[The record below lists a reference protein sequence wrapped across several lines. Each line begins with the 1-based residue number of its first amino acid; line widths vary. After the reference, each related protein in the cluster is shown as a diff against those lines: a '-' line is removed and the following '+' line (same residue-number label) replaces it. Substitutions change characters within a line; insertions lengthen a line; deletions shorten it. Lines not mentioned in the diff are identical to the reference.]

1 MTCNEPKPDY
11 PPKELSNE
19 ALEWI
24 VRLHSGEAHNRD
36 WAAFAAWRLQSP
48 EHEAAAAEAEALW
61 GDASD
66 LHWDQK
72 AKIVRPGR
80 RRKSKISRRAVLSGI
95 AGVGLG
101 ASGALWAGGGLRSFM
116 SDYATGVGELRTL
129 ELTDGTRI
137 SLNAMSA
144 LNVDYSP
151 TRRRVVLV
159 EGQAYFEVA
168 PNKSRPFLVE
178 ARRTTVSALG
188 TAFDVDTSL
197 ADGRVSVCVTEHAVR
212 VQPEGSGDALV
223 LPQGRKVVIS
233 KAGRAGPV
241 MEQDLASATAWKT
254 GMLIAENLE
263 LQDVIAALRAYHSG
277 WIVFQ
282 SDSIK
287 SLRVNAVLDLRTPN
301 QSIHALAAGLPI
313 RVRQLSNYVTV
324 VSEA

>member
-1 MTCNEPKPDY
+1 
-11 PPKELSNE
+11 
-19 ALEWI
+19 
-24 VRLHSGEAHNRD
+24 
-36 WAAFAAWRLQSP
+36 
-48 EHEAAAAEAEALW
+48 
-61 GDASD
+61 
-66 LHWDQK
+66 
-72 AKIVRPGR
+72 
-80 RRKSKISRRAVLSGI
+80 
-95 AGVGLG
+95 
-101 ASGALWAGGGLRSFM
+101 M
-116 SDYATGVGELRTL
+116 SDYATGVGELRAL
-129 ELTDGTRI
+129 ELTDGTRV

-168 PNKSRPFLVE
+168 RNPSRPFLVE
-178 ARRTTVSALG
+178 ARRTTVSTLG

-197 ADGRVSVCVTEHAVR
+197 ADGRVSVSVTEHAVR
-212 VQPEGSGDALV
+212 VQPQSFAPSDGLV
-223 LPQGRKVVIS
+223 LSQGRKVVIS

-241 MEQDLASATAWKT
+241 MEQDRASATAWRT

-282 SDSIK
+282 NDSIK